1 MSDAQNYV
9 VHRVVDGKRVNPDA
23 AATSG
28 RWADRWTFRAKHAVQ
43 LIARA
48 NRLLRESESGLCIR
62 DWGSDDTPASE
73 RYFLEELDGDDW
85 TLIDDLPKFV
95 AELAGGTEKGEKSPE
110 CAENRAVSHETQKS
124 EGSQS

>member
-1 MSDAQNYV
+1 MNDAQNYV

-23 AATSG
+23 PATSG
-28 RWADRWTFRAKHAVQ
+28 RWSERWAFRAKHAVQ

-62 DWGSDDTPASE
+62 DWGADDTPASE
-73 RYFLEELDGDDW
+73 RYFLEELDGNDW

-95 AELAGGTEKGEKSPE
+95 AELAGGTEKDEKGPK
-110 CAENRAVSHETQKS
+110 CAENRAVPHGTQQS
-124 EGSQS
+124 EGSQV